1 MAGSNESPTAMRAAA
16 SGPQAGNGVP
26 SKREADASAN
36 KNAYNAG
43 IMEKTGAEFA
53 KEFFDERNQV
63 VHESNTVV
71 LVLMK
76 SDEIDAIVEEII
88 LGPGKAANPS
98 ITVEDRTGFWWI
110 KADGRVDV
118 DTEAAAELLGKPYSV
133 YDFLVNVS
141 STIGRAYTYGNTFTI
156 TSELMGLD
164 RKLADI

>member
-1 MAGSNESPTAMRAAA
+1 MTAA
-16 SGPQAGNGVP
+16 S
-26 SKREADASAN
+26 

-43 IMEKTGAEFA
+43 IMQKTGAAFA
-53 KEFFDERNQV
+53 EEFFAEKNQV

-88 LGPGKAANPS
+88 LGPGKQANPS

-110 KADGRVDV
+110 KADGKIEV
-118 DTEAAAELLGKPYSV
+118 DTDAASDLLGKTYSI

-141 STIGRAYTYGNTFTI
+141 STIGRAYTLGNTFTI

-164 RKLADI
+164 RKLTDI

>member
-1 MAGSNESPTAMRAAA
+1 MTAA
-16 SGPQAGNGVP
+16 S
-26 SKREADASAN
+26 

-43 IMEKTGAEFA
+43 IMQKTGADFA
-53 KEFFDERNQV
+53 AEFFAEKNQV

-88 LGPGKAANPS
+88 LGPGKKENPS

-110 KADGRVDV
+110 KADGKIEV
-118 DTEAAAELLGKPYSV
+118 DTEAASEMLGKTYSI

-141 STIGRAYTYGNTFTI
+141 STIGRAYTLGNTFTI

-164 RKLADI
+164 RKLTDL

>member
-1 MAGSNESPTAMRAAA
+1 MPAG
-16 SGPQAGNGVP
+16 
-26 SKREADASAN
+26 

-43 IMEKTGAEFA
+43 IMQKTGAAFA
-53 KEFFDERNQV
+53 AEFFAEKNQV

-88 LGPGKAANPS
+88 LGPGKKENPS

-110 KADGRVDV
+110 KADGQIQV
-118 DTEAAAELLGKPYSV
+118 DTEAAAAMLGKTYSV

-141 STIGRAYTYGNTFTI
+141 STIGRAYTHGNTFTI

-164 RKLADI
+164 RKLTDI